1 MITRRDL
8 AVATAAACATIA
20 VVAFAQSSAKP
31 LMQCSVFDWNKIEAT
46 PTKTGARR
54 AFFDAPTATLDRL
67 ECHVT
72 TVNPGEAAHAPHK
85 HPEEELMI
93 VKEGT
98 LESVQ
103 EGVTNRVGPGSIIF
117 EASNQ
122 MHGVR
127 NAGDTPATYFVFK
140 WFCPGTLK
148 NKAE

>member
-8 AVATAAACATIA
+8 AVAAVAMGATMAI
-20 VVAFAQSSAKP
+20 VAFAQSTSKP
-31 LMQCSVFDWNKIEAT
+31 VMRCSVFDWNRIKAE

-54 AFFDAPTATLDRL
+54 AFFDSPTATLDRL

-103 EGVTNRVGPGSIIF
+103 EGVTNVVGPGSIIF
-117 EASNQ
+117 QASNQ

-127 NAGDTPATYFVFK
+127 NVGETSATYFVFK

-148 NKAE
+148 GQTE